1 MAVLWV
7 TTRSPMPVAWL
18 HRWVSSLQILLICIR
33 SLACC
38 CSAAKWCPTLC
49 DPMDCSM
56 PGSSV
61 LSCLPEFAQIHIHL
75 VSDAIYPSYLLPS
88 SSPFAFSLSQH
99 QSFPMSWLF
108 ASDGQSIGAST
119 SVLTMNI
126 EGWFPLELTGFIS
139 LHPRDSQ
146 ESSLALHFKR
156 ISSLVLSLFYGPT
169 LTSAHDYWKNH
180 SFD

>member
-1 MAVLWV
+1 MPAKGHYPSEIENLLYYLSLRFGHL
-7 TTRSPMPVAWL
+7 TTLLSQETKALNGMSNGLELRGGTNQEVIYILYESSPL
-18 HRWVSSLQILLICIR
+18 K
-33 SLACC
+33 CC
-38 CSAAKWCPTLC
+38 CWPVTKSCPTLC

-126 EGWFPLELTGFIS
+126 EG
-139 LHPRDSQ
+139 
-146 ESSLALHFKR
+146 
-156 ISSLVLSLFYGPT
+156 
-169 LTSAHDYWKNH
+169 
-180 SFD
+180 

>member
-1 MAVLWV
+1 MGTNQEIIYILYE
-7 TTRSPMPVAWL
+7 SPPL
-18 HRWVSSLQILLICIR
+18 K
-33 SLACC
+33 CC
-38 CSAAKWCPTLC
+38 WPITKSCPTLC

-56 PGSSV
+56 PGSPV
-61 LSCLPEFAQIHIHL
+61 LPCLPEFAQIHIHW
-75 VSDAIYPSYLLPS
+75 VSDAIYPSYPLPS
-88 SSPFAFSLSQH
+88 SSPFAFSLS
-99 QSFPMSWLF
+99 FPMSWLF
-108 ASDGQSIGAST
+108 ASGGQSIGAST

-146 ESSLALHFKR
+146 ECSPALQFKR